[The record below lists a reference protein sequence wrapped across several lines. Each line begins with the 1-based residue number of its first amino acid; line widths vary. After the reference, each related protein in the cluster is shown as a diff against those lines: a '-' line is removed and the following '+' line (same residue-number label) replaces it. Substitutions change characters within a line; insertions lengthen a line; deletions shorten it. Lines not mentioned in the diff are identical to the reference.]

1 MRTTPNSIEEAHQ
14 AILQGRGVG
23 AGGGTGSPLQLTNCP
38 WCGSPIEPGRD
49 VKVETFAQGRARV
62 MTYCSD
68 PLGQC
73 DFSRAKAPDEGI
85 PVLTV
90 DEEIYRR
97 LPALLGDPDCLRFPV
112 RLVYEFG
119 EMAQHQFAQPDV
131 DWRDPESV
139 GRVLYLRPVL
149 RDHPARVVQAV
160 AYMIPVLNYG
170 DVVTDAHCLSYGATL
185 LGLME
190 EEFYAAICGLADLVG
205 AAPRFPGDRAVD
217 PSVPAC
223 CAL

>member
-1 MRTTPNSIEEAHQ
+1 MNDPHSPADLRALSPAELERLGQNSLLDHLLAQAVVAHQ
-14 AILQGRGVG
+14 KHA
-23 AGGGTGSPLQLTNCP
+23 PLT
-38 WCGSPIEPGRD
+38 ID
-49 VKVETFAQGRARV
+49 K
-62 MTYCSD
+62 
-68 PLGQC
+68 
-73 DFSRAKAPDEGI
+73 
-85 PVLTV
+85 
-90 DEEIYRR
+90 
-97 LPALLGDPDCLRFPV
+97 LPALLGDPDCLRHPT

-131 DWRDPESV
+131 DWRDPEGV

-149 RDHPARVVQAV
+149 RDHPERVVQAV

-190 EEFYAAICGLADLVG
+190 DEFYAAICGLADLVG